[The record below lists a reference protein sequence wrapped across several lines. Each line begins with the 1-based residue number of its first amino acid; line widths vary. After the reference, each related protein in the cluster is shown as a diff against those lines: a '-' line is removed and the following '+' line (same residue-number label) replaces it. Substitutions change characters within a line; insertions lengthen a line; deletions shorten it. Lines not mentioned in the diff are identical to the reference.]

1 MDNVVPTGVAGV
13 SPHAL
18 SGSALEHHTGMLSQ
32 ESVVRSARAAARHGW
47 ENVHVVHAADG
58 DDNRRVPDL
67 GTLIGAYKQVAR
79 MGDAAGRVQGRGS
92 AAAARSGRSAATL
105 EQAADSLDAIAAS
118 MGHRGHLNPVGHAR
132 GESAWDRDHP
142 MMLQR
147 GRVEAG
153 GNDDRGEARMVQEQH
168 HSLMEEHVL
177 SHTAMLRPINLVS
190 VSSNPAPSHYRLSPS
205 SIPQDQNAAIPL
217 PSPSQR
223 LKNQYAVPCAFQ
235 LPSTRMCTGTHTHA
249 DGSDLAATHPF
260 HAQS

>member
-18 SGSALEHHTGMLSQ
+18 SGSASEHHTGMLSQ

-92 AAAARSGRSAATL
+92 AAAARSGRPAATL

-118 MGHRGHLNPVGHAR
+118 MGHRGHMNPVGHAR

-153 GNDDRGEARMVQEQH
+153 GNQERGEARMVQEQH
-168 HSLMEEHVL
+168 HSLMDEHVL
-177 SHTAMLRPINLVS
+177 SHTAMLRPINLVRI
-190 VSSNPAPSHYRLSPS
+190 SSPPLTSS
-205 SIPQDQNAAIPL
+205 SIHFHK
-217 PSPSQR
+217 
-223 LKNQYAVPCAFQ
+223 LKV
-235 LPSTRMCTGTHTHA
+235 RREW
-249 DGSDLAATHPF
+249 
-260 HAQS
+260 